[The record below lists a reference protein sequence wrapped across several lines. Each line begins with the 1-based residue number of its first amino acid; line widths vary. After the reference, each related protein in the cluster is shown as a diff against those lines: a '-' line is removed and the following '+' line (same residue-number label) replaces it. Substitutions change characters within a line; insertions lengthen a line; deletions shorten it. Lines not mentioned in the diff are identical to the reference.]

1 MTSCCF
7 KLPRLWQFVS
17 AALGNQERLP
27 WERRCVSGAAGT
39 GVRIPG
45 KPGMLGGLHVQ
56 TSAGERAEV
65 QAHGPGEREGGAT
78 LAPTWEGP
86 NWVSGALRVR
96 ACPPGSTHL

>member
-1 MTSCCF
+1 
-7 KLPRLWQFVS
+7 
-17 AALGNQERLP
+17 
-27 WERRCVSGAAGT
+27 
-39 GVRIPG
+39 
-45 KPGMLGGLHVQ
+45 MLGGLHVQ